1 MARYSLLPSSLWHR
15 KTQNAEALYGIVCRW
30 ASNIVNELELRDE
43 QVDATPSTKIY
54 SVVTVTEIG
63 RPAAGDIA
71 YSASTGKFKGYV
83 SSGATTEWQ
92 NLN

>member
-1 MARYSLLPSSLWHR
+1 MR
-15 KTQNAEALYGIVCRW
+15 RW
-30 ASNIVNELELRDE
+30 AANIVNELELRDE